1 MIKEKFNALVVREV
15 DGKFYHGIER
25 QSIENLPDNDVL
37 IGVKYSSLNYKDALS
52 AIGNKG
58 ITKKYPHTPG
68 IDAAGIVVFSRSN
81 KFLEGDKVV
90 VTGYDL
96 GMNTPGGFAE
106 YIKVPHNWIVKLPE
120 NINLK
125 ESMILGTAGFTAALA
140 LDKLQQFGLKDH
152 GQEVLV
158 TGATGS
164 LGTLA
169 ISILSKAGYKNI
181 TAATGKLDKADML
194 KSLGANRVID
204 RNKNEIDDKSSKPM
218 LHGRWA
224 GVIDSV
230 GGNILA
236 TAIKSAQHGGVIAS
250 CGLTQSFQFCTTVY
264 PFILRAVK
272 LIGVDSATCSMDAR
286 LKIWE
291 KLSGEWKINNLN
303 YIYEEI
309 SLSNLEQKINLMLK
323 GENTGRVI
331 VNLEK

>member
-140 LDKLQQFGLKDH
+140 LDKL
-152 GQEVLV
+152 
-158 TGATGS
+158 
-164 LGTLA
+164 
-169 ISILSKAGYKNI
+169 
-181 TAATGKLDKADML
+181 
-194 KSLGANRVID
+194 
-204 RNKNEIDDKSSKPM
+204 
-218 LHGRWA
+218 
-224 GVIDSV
+224 
-230 GGNILA
+230 
-236 TAIKSAQHGGVIAS
+236 
-250 CGLTQSFQFCTTVY
+250 
-264 PFILRAVK
+264 
-272 LIGVDSATCSMDAR
+272 
-286 LKIWE
+286 
-291 KLSGEWKINNLN
+291 
-303 YIYEEI
+303 
-309 SLSNLEQKINLMLK
+309 
-323 GENTGRVI
+323 
-331 VNLEK
+331 